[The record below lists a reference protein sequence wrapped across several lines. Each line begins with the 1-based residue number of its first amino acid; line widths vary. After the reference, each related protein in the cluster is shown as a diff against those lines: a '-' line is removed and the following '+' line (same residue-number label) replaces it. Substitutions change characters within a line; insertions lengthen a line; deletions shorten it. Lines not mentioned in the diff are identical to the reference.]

1 MQLTNNHLYLSR
13 RNMIYKCTDMTYLDS
28 RPVSDRDRACI
39 DAWAKVSI
47 YKINSAVTILFITI
61 IVRVELKQREQKERD
76 W

>member
-1 MQLTNNHLYLSR
+1 
-13 RNMIYKCTDMTYLDS
+13 MIYKCMDMTYLDS

-47 YKINSAVTILFITI
+47 YTLNTAISILFITI
-61 IVRVELKQREQKERD
+61 IVRVESKQREQKERD